1 MAEENTEIEE
11 VEEVVK
17 EKTEEEIF
25 QENLIGRL
33 NAPAEVEETA
43 VVEEVVEPEPEPEE
57 VDVEETAT
65 EEAKPEV
72 EEQPALTED
81 RVKELLAQQTP
92 TEVATPAVEKTE
104 AEQLAELREKIGYSE
119 LNAEDVSFL
128 SDLDIDDATRAK
140 KLNELFDRKNQIAL
154 RAAQEMISPE
164 LEAQKQWR
172 EQQEQQ
178 AAQKNQQILAQAAQ
192 DAFYSRHKD
201 MEDFKDIIP
210 FVAQK
215 VEAEA
220 GPLKDNTAE
229 TYYERMDLIANAMR
243 EVAKKSNISPKAK
256 SKISPQKAP
265 PALSNANGSGGGVPN
280 AKPVKKDSFLS
291 GIVQRQNG

>member
-33 NAPAEVEETA
+33 NAPEEIEETTE
-43 VVEEVVEPEPEPEE
+43 VEEVVE
-57 VDVEETAT
+57 T
-65 EEAKPEV
+65 EPEV
-72 EEQPALTED
+72 EEEVTPTEEVTETETEQPALTED
-81 RVKELLAQQTP
+81 RVKEILAQQTP
-92 TEVATPAVEKTE
+92 VEVATPVVEKTE

-119 LNAEDVSFL
+119 LNANDVSFL
-128 SDLDIDDATRAK
+128 SDLDIDDTTRAK
-140 KLNELFDRKNQIAL
+140 KLNELFDRKNQTAL

-172 EQQEQQ
+172 EQQEQAQ
-178 AAQKNQQILAQAAQ
+178 AQKNQQILAQAAQ

-215 VEAEA
+215 VEASA

-229 TYYERMDLIANAMR
+229 AYYERMDLIADAMR
-243 EVAKKSNISPKAK
+243 DVAKKSNISLKSK